1 MSKEIFEKLK
11 ELIRDYSGNSDL
23 QISEDSSLIND
34 LQLSSLDVIS
44 LIGIIEDNFDIEV
57 DDENIAGIVTVK
69 DVIDY
74 IISKQEEKK
83 A

>member
-44 LIGIIEDNFDIEV
+44 LIGMIEDNFDIEV
-57 DDENIAGIVTVK
+57 DDENLAGIVTVK

-74 IISKQEEKK
+74 IIRKQEEKK

>member
-11 ELIRDYSGNSDL
+11 ELIRDYSGSRDL
-23 QISEDSSLIND
+23 QISEDSSLIKD

-44 LIGIIEDNFDIEV
+44 LIGMIEDKFDIEV
-57 DDENIAGIVTVK
+57 DDDNIAGIVTVK
-69 DVIDY
+69 DVVDY
-74 IISKQEEKK
+74 IISKQKEKK

>member
-44 LIGIIEDNFDIEV
+44 LIGMIEDNFDIEV